1 MLNNE
6 KIKLMTKLAV
16 YEQKEGRED
25 IKLSRYYKTDF
36 IRFQILKSIV
46 CVTISYVIVLGV
58 LAFYNMEYLITNAVS
73 MNYGALI
80 TYIVAI
86 YVLLLAIYILGSILL
101 YSIRFDQSRKR
112 LGRYFHNLKTLRQ
125 MYEKEEKPD

>member
-86 YVLLLAIYILGSILL
+86 YVLLLTMTTSSILFPSL
-101 YSIRFDQSRKR
+101 LPVPS
-112 LGRYFHNLKTLRQ
+112 LPLLPLRH
-125 MYEKEEKPD
+125 